1 MRQDTQ
7 ESLKEN
13 QANFSWNN
21 RNLLWGV
28 LVGALIAILAYTVV
42 VTVLNRSSSE
52 GNADNTENTSSE
64 ASVESQD
71 AVTNVSFLV
80 EELER
85 VGRSLPLKEVSLRL
99 NTLSVSQLQN
109 LLDRSIAMDTST
121 KIYSMQELLLEALAR
136 LSPSRALDKIWDFP
150 SARWKEL
157 IPIAFGEWAVMD
169 FEKALEQAHELP
181 LSFKEQ
187 ALRSILAAGSETLSS
202 SSQNALTN
210 GDLYRVVQEN
220 NREAELAEMIEH
232 PDQAWNHLVHD
243 EVLNASQQAH
253 LVQIAE
259 AWVLKDGYGV
269 LMNIFND
276 LHQVH
281 SSLFEEILMKLAK
294 HDPGRVFQLITDMP
308 LEVRSNVAAPMLGL
322 WARRDPNQAMEA
334 TGLLEHQQVRWQA
347 QLIVTYRWAQD
358 QPRDLLGSLTLLPA
372 ETRKLAV
379 QLALQELA
387 ESAPREAVLLLH
399 ELESKSSLI
408 EDEAYFALVEGWSQ
422 SDSAGAI
429 SWVLESSAE
438 GSELRARML
447 QRALA
452 ELAHID
458 PQEAMHIALS
468 QEPHPFHRPRFFSG
482 SMGLEYYV
490 IESMVSQGNVD
501 EALVLLNQVRDGS
514 KPWVFGVVGSKL
526 IESRRTSEALDLAEQ
541 LAVSDQQ
548 RYLRSLVPSWLTVNR
563 TELLET
569 LESLPTKSVQQAVA
583 MEILRHHGFG
593 DNELSVEQISF
604 VQSFLAESTTSN
616 TSAE

>member
-13 QANFSWNN
+13 QANFAWNN
-21 RNLLWGV
+21 GNLLWGV
-28 LVGALIAILAYTVV
+28 LVGALFAVLAYTVV
-42 VTVLNRSSSE
+42 IAVLSRSSSE
-52 GNADNTENTSSE
+52 GSANKTENAHSE
-64 ASVESQD
+64 ASAESQD
-71 AVTNVSFLV
+71 AVTDVSFLL
-80 EELER
+80 EELKR
-85 VGRSLPLKEVSLRL
+85 TGHTLPLKEVSLRL
-99 NTLSVSQLQN
+99 NSLSASQLQD

-121 KIYSMQELLLEALAR
+121 KIYSMQELLLEALAQ
-136 LSPSRALDKIWDFP
+136 LSPRRALDKIWDFP

-157 IPIAFGEWAVMD
+157 IPITFGEWAVTD
-169 FEKALEQAHELP
+169 LEEALEQAHELP
-181 LSFKEQ
+181 LSFKKE
-187 ALRSILAAGSETLSS
+187 ALRSILPAGSETMSS
-202 SSQNALTN
+202 SSQNVLAN
-210 GDLYRVVQEN
+210 GDLHRVVQEN
-220 NREAELAEMIEH
+220 NREAELAELIEH
-232 PDQAWNHLVHD
+232 PDQAWNLLVHD
-243 EVLNASQQAH
+243 EVLNASQQAQ
-253 LVQIAE
+253 LIQVAE

-269 LMNIFND
+269 LTNIFND
-276 LHQVH
+276 LRQIH

-294 HDPGRVFQLITDMP
+294 YDPDRVFQLITDMP

-322 WARRDPNQAMEA
+322 WAKRDPNQAMEA
-334 TGLLEHQQVRWQA
+334 AGLLEHQQVRWQA
-347 QLIVTYRWAQD
+347 QRIVTYRWAQD

-372 ETRKLAV
+372 ETQKLAV

-387 ESAPREAVLLLH
+387 ESAPSEAVLLLH

-408 EDEAYFALVEGWSQ
+408 EDESYFALVEGWSQ
-422 SDSAGAI
+422 SDSAGAV
-429 SWVLESSAE
+429 SWVLESSEE

-452 ELAHID
+452 ELAHIN

-501 EALVLLNQVRDGS
+501 EALVLLDQVRDGS

-541 LAVSDQQ
+541 LAMSDQQ
-548 RYLRSLVPSWLTVNR
+548 RYLRALVPSWLTVNR
-563 TELLET
+563 TELLKT
-569 LESLPTKSVQQAVA
+569 LESLPSKSVQQAVA
-583 MEILRHHGFG
+583 MEILRHHGYG
-593 DNELSVEQISF
+593 DKRLSVEQISF

-616 TSAE
+616 TSTE